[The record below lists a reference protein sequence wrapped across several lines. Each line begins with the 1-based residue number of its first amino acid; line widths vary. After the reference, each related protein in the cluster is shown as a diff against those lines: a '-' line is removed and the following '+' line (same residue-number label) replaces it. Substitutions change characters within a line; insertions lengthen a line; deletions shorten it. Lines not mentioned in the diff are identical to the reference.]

1 MKCITSVQFNI
12 HINGRDYEGF
22 KSGRGLKQDD
32 LILFSKA
39 QPESLQQL
47 INALNEFSS
56 CAGLQPNLRKSQMVF
71 GGASHELQETCMQ
84 TVGLNVGS
92 FPLQYLGIP
101 IVSSRLTKIE
111 CSALI
116 DKITA
121 RVRQW
126 ATRTL
131 SYAGRLTL
139 INSILFGMVN
149 YWAAIFLL
157 PTEVIDKLT

>member
-1 MKCITSVQFNI
+1 
-12 HINGRDYEGF
+12 
-22 KSGRGLKQDD
+22 
-32 LILFSKA
+32 
-39 QPESLQQL
+39 
-47 INALNEFSS
+47 
-56 CAGLQPNLRKSQMVF
+56 MVF
-71 GGASHELQETCMQ
+71 GGASHELQETCLQ

-111 CSALI
+111 CSVLI

-126 ATRTL
+126 ATQTL

-139 INSILFGMVN
+139 INSVLFGMVN
-149 YWAAIFLL
+149 YWAVIFLL
-157 PTEVIDKLT
+157 PTEVIDKLTQISRN